1 MWGRPGS
8 AAAAADDRRK
18 TIDGIMM
25 EASPWIGGTSRREE
39 AKAIF
44 PKGQANRSRA

>member
-1 MWGRPGS
+1 MWGLLGS

-25 EASPWIGGTSRREE
+25 EATSRREE

-44 PKGQANRSRA
+44 PKGQANRRA